1 MYRVWGA
8 DIVNMSVATEAALA
22 NEADVPYAAVAMSTD
37 YDSWKDDE
45 EAVTWDAIAAVAA
58 ENAHNV
64 LTLLQHVIPRL
75 G

>member
-1 MYRVWGA
+1 
-8 DIVNMSVATEAALA
+8 
-22 NEADVPYAAVAMSTD
+22 MSTD

-58 ENAHNV
+58 ENAHKV